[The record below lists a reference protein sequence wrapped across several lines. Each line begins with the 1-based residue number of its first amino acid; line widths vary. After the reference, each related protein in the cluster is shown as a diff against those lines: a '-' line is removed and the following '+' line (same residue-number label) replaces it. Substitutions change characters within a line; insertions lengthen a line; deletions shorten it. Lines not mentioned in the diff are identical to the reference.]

1 MKPGHVKTG
10 HMKTGAHWSDRLTAL
25 SLGRRLAGLAIA
37 PVLALVLALG
47 LLLSVLQGPAAAA
60 ERPAALIETL
70 NAVLLEVMRHAGELG
85 YQGRYER
92 LAPVLTATF
101 NFPVMAGIAAGR
113 HWRSLSPEQKR
124 EMAEV
129 FRRMSIGTFARRFE
143 GYGGE
148 RFEVE
153 GEEPGPRGSV
163 LVRNRLV
170 KSDGE
175 TLEINYLMKR
185 YEARWRVVDV
195 YLDSKY
201 SELATKRSEYTAIL
215 ANEGFDG
222 LIERIGRKLAAWGA
236 QG

>member
-1 MKPGHVKTG
+1 
-10 HMKTGAHWSDRLTAL
+10 MKTGAPKHVGQTLRRHPLHALTIRRRCARL
-25 SLGRRLAGLAIA
+25 GIA
-37 PVLALVLALG
+37 LALLLGQALA
-47 LLLSVLQGPAAAA
+47 QPAAAA
-60 ERPAALIETL
+60 PERPAELIAGL
-70 NAVLLEVMRHAGELG
+70 NAVLLEVMRNARDLG
-85 YQGRYER
+85 YRGRYER

-101 NFPVMAGIAAGR
+101 NFPVMAGISTGR
-113 HWRSLSPEQKR
+113 HWRALTHEQKL

-129 FRRMSIGTFARRFE
+129 FRRMSIGTFARRFD

-163 LVRNRLV
+163 LVRNRLI
-170 KSDGE
+170 KSDGAA
-175 TLEINYLMKR
+175 LEINYLMKQ
-185 YEARWRVVDV
+185 YKDRWRVVDV

-222 LIERIGRKLAAWGA
+222 LIRKIDQKLAEWRARG
-236 QG
+236 

>member
-1 MKPGHVKTG
+1 M
-10 HMKTGAHWSDRLTAL
+10 TAL
-25 SLGRRLAGLAIA
+25 TLPRRTAGLA
-37 PVLALVLALG
+37 VVLVLLLGQALTT
-47 LLLSVLQGPAAAA
+47 PAAAA
-60 ERPAALIETL
+60 PERPAELISGL
-70 NAVLLEVMRHAGELG
+70 NAVLLEVMQNADELG

-101 NFPVMAGIAAGR
+101 NFPVMAGISAGR
-113 HWRSLSPEQKR
+113 HWRGLSNDQKR
-124 EMAEV
+124 LMAEV
-129 FRRMSIGTFARRFE
+129 FSRMSIGTFARRFN

-163 LVRNRLV
+163 LVRNRLI

-175 TLEINYLMKR
+175 AVEINYLMKQYR
-185 YEARWRVVDV
+185 DRWRVVDV
-195 YLDSKY
+195 YLDSKF

-222 LIERIGRKLAAWGA
+222 LIEKIGAKLAEWRA